1 MGCIFLAKFE
11 QRLPFRLVL
20 LRFCFELRTVWAIV
34 RLLPWKLS
42 VFFFFKVKS
51 QRPLSIPA
59 TGINILAAQQEGA
72 RLAGEAVTAPL

>member
-20 LRFCFELRTVWAIV
+20 LRFCFELRSVWAIV

-42 VFFFFKVKS
+42 VFFFKVKS

-59 TGINILAAQQEGA
+59 TGINILAARQEGA
-72 RLAGEAVTAPL
+72 ALAGEAVTALS